1 MSHDVEFADQDVEE
15 VAEELWTLGEG
26 GRDRLEDL
34 RTISQV
40 HRLDEAVGM
49 LEARGLA
56 RLEDGRVVLTDSGR
70 ALSERQVRRHRLA
83 EVLFTT
89 ALDVRD
95 DAAVNRTACV
105 MEHVLGAAM
114 TDSVCAFL
122 GHPESCPHGKPI
134 PSGPC
139 CHTFWR
145 AVEPLVQPLDALAPG
160 QAGRIAH
167 IVSRAPGRLVKLAG
181 LGVVPGAV
189 VHLQQ
194 KTPAIVLRMGETTV
208 AFDPAIAA
216 EIYVR
221 QIDEAAAGV
230 MPRPPAPGQAPSL
243 PPRAVRSPARAA
255 RGASESGPV

>member
-1 MSHDVEFADQDVEE
+1 MSHEVEFADQDVEE
-15 VAEELWTLGEG
+15 VAEELWTLSEE

-34 RTISQV
+34 RDTSHV
-40 HRLDEAVGM
+40 HGLDAAVEM
-49 LEARGLA
+49 LAARGLA
-56 RLEDGRVVLTDSGR
+56 VLESGRVILTGSGR
-70 ALSERQVRRHRLA
+70 ALAERQVRRHRLA

-122 GHPESCPHGKPI
+122 GHPKACPHGKPI
-134 PSGPC
+134 PPGPC
-139 CHTFWR
+139 CRTFSR
-145 AVEPLVQPLDALAPG
+145 TVEPLVQPLDTLAPG
-160 QAGRIAH
+160 EAGRIVH
-167 IVSRAPGRLVKLAG
+167 IVSREPGRLVKLAG

-194 KTPAIVLRMGETTV
+194 RTPAIVLRMGETTV

-221 QIDEAAAGV
+221 RVDEAA
-230 MPRPPAPGQAPSL
+230 
-243 PPRAVRSPARAA
+243 
-255 RGASESGPV
+255 

>member
-1 MSHDVEFADQDVEE
+1 MSHEVEFADQDVEE
-15 VAEELWTLGEG
+15 VAEELWTLSEE

-34 RTISQV
+34 RDTSHV
-40 HRLDEAVGM
+40 HGLDAAVEM
-49 LEARGLA
+49 LAARGLA
-56 RLEDGRVVLTDSGR
+56 VLESGRVILTGSGR
-70 ALSERQVRRHRLA
+70 ALAERQVRRHRLA

-122 GHPESCPHGKPI
+122 GHPKACPHGKPI
-134 PSGPC
+134 PPGPC
-139 CHTFWR
+139 CRTFSR
-145 AVEPLVQPLDALAPG
+145 TVEPLVQPLDALAPG
-160 QAGRIAH
+160 EAGRIVH
-167 IVSRAPGRLVKLAG
+167 IVSREPGRLVKLAG

-194 KTPAIVLRMGETTV
+194 RTPAIVLRMGETTV

-221 QIDEAAAGV
+221 RVDDAA
-230 MPRPPAPGQAPSL
+230 
-243 PPRAVRSPARAA
+243 
-255 RGASESGPV
+255 